1 MKNKIKLK
9 LSDNRILEF
18 LDINLK
24 IYNIDANYKNHKYR
38 YATEKDYNEAI
49 DTEVKLYN
57 FLAVVNIQNPEIL
70 TDKEKSIIKKFNEAH
85 QAILDQYIS
94 FDSNV
99 AIIDEIL
106 EMAFCKKVSI
116 W

>member
-24 IYNIDANYKNHKYR
+24 IYDTNHQSNEYR

-57 FLAVVNIQNPEIL
+57 FLAEVNIQNPEIL
-70 TDKEKSIIKKFNEAH
+70 TDKEKTIINKFKEAH
-85 QAILDQYIS
+85 QAILDQYVS
-94 FDSNV
+94 FDSSV

-106 EMAFCKKVSI
+106 ETVFCKKVSM

>member
-1 MKNKIKLK
+1 MKNTPTMEVDLK
-9 LSDNRILEF
+9 GQEGTN
-18 LDINLK
+18 
-24 IYNIDANYKNHKYR
+24 ANYQSNKYR

-57 FLAVVNIQNPEIL
+57 FLAEVNIQNPEIL
-70 TDKEKSIIKKFNEAH
+70 TDKENAIIKKFTEAH
-85 QAILDQYIS
+85 QAILDQYVS

-99 AIIDEIL
+99 VVIDEML
-106 EMAFCKKVSI
+106 EMVFCKKVSI